1 MAGSLQSNA
10 AIFKKS
16 NYMYVAPMTPNELI
30 DSSMFV
36 IDFVSRKFLNIG
48 FDPSDNFKLIIRII
62 TSSRHISITHCFL
75 KRIYSFMGNILSM
88 ILDTPDGNK
97 NLLLFMDE
105 VNKLSKIIYRGEN
118 NLVIESKV
126 EDGCRKM
133 LNRVDLIALQ
143 YMEWAVFETYVG
155 KNTFVHP
162 MILQQFNQISDYL
175 KLDFKRGKNI
185 EEMEKN
191 NTKSQRCIVIK
202 L

>member
-1 MAGSLQSNA
+1 
-10 AIFKKS
+10 
-16 NYMYVAPMTPNELI
+16 
-30 DSSMFV
+30 
-36 IDFVSRKFLNIG
+36 
-48 FDPSDNFKLIIRII
+48 
-62 TSSRHISITHCFL
+62 
-75 KRIYSFMGNILSM
+75 MGNILSM

-185 EEMEKN
+185 EEMEKTIQN
-191 NTKSQRCIVIK
+191 LNDALLSSYELNSPIRFISQLKLLATRQLAEEYVIK
-202 L
+202 EEAVSEVK